1 MSVLSN
7 SFEWHFSLP
16 DPSTHLSSGQLLQD
30 QQYIEQLID
39 YKRLE
44 RHQHFK
50 MMLQDAWCTAA
61 LAWISSQHTWSE
73 FAKNGIMPIDIYGYV
88 EIVKIIASFQEST
101 NLTNTN
107 KWTPPIHST
116 AQHGYTEIVKL
127 LSDKDEIEK
136 INCSKILYSIYPNL
150 KKWKLW
156 SRKWFKSFLL
166 IPK

>member
-1 MSVLSN
+1 
-7 SFEWHFSLP
+7 
-16 DPSTHLSSGQLLQD
+16 
-30 QQYIEQLID
+30 
-39 YKRLE
+39 
-44 RHQHFK
+44 
-50 MMLQDAWCTAA
+50 
-61 LAWISSQHTWSE
+61 
-73 FAKNGIMPIDIYGYV
+73 MPIDIYGYV

-150 KKWKLW
+150 KK
-156 SRKWFKSFLL
+156 
-166 IPK
+166 